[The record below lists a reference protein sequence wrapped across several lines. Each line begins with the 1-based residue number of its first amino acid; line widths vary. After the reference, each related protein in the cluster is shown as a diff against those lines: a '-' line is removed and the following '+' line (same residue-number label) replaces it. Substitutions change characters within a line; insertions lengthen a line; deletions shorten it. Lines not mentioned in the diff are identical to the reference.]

1 MADSVNSMPLSFVT
15 RRKVL
20 TGASIAM
27 LTLRENAVTPGVGI
41 AAPFDPAV
49 EVWRVWQNIHRLTY
63 RLCRKQQRL
72 ETRLVKSVGF
82 PHVTIQLAGGERV
95 TLHSLEMLRRIGSND
110 PSDPARAKAES
121 DFTAHQ
127 ARWDV
132 ADKEIGYSA
141 TLSAEREAGERAE
154 ELLGILSRTPA
165 TSLAGV
171 LAKLDAVLLDGQ
183 ASEDVGDLSWPLIC
197 SVRDDLIRIGK
208 DMVPEQVFPEEP
220 VSN

>member
-27 LTLRENAVTPGVGI
+27 LTLSKNAGAPEVGI
-41 AAPFDPAV
+41 ATALDPAV
-49 EVWRVWQNIHRLTY
+49 EVWRAWQNIHHLTD

-82 PHVTIQLAGGERV
+82 PHATIQLSGGERV
-95 TLHSLEMLRRIGSND
+95 TLHSLDMLRRIGSD
-110 PSDPARAKAES
+110 DLSDPARAKAES

-132 ADKEIGYSA
+132 ADEEIGYSA

-154 ELLGILSRTPA
+154 DLLDILSKTPA

-171 LAKLDAVLLDGQ
+171 LAKLDAVLRDGQ
-183 ASEDVGDLSWPLIC
+183 ASDDVGDLSWPLIR
-197 SVRDDLIRIGK
+197 SVRDDLTQIGK
-208 DMVPEQVFPEEP
+208 DMVPEQVFPEKS
-220 VSN
+220 VTN